1 MFTSVRAGF
10 QLLKS
15 CTTPRSSFL
24 LHSGN
29 AARLYATEARP
40 SDINDALA
48 RTSALFKTYK
58 PVTPGLRHLK
68 RPVNDHLWKGRPILA
83 LTVPLRKKGGRNNQ
97 GRITAR
103 HRGGGHKRR
112 IRLVDFKRLD
122 PGPQDVVRIEYDPGR
137 SSHIALIRSRSSSA
151 NEGMRYNYILAPEG
165 LRAGDVVQSFRQ
177 GVPAGIVPGFDGN
190 LNISMMKPE
199 DEETNQTSTQS
210 LMIGLLR
217 AATVQTGNVLPL
229 KLIPPGTPIHC
240 ITLFPDRAGIL
251 VRSAGTWATV
261 VIHEEAGKYSH
272 VKLQSGEVR
281 LVLQNCFA
289 TIGKVSNPLWRNR
302 SLGKA
307 GRKRWLG
314 RRPHV
319 RGTAMNRYG
328 LILLK
333 QIYVI

>member
-1 MFTSVRAGF
+1 M
-10 QLLKS
+10 
-15 CTTPRSSFL
+15 
-24 LHSGN
+24 
-29 AARLYATEARP
+29 
-40 SDINDALA
+40 
-48 RTSALFKTYK
+48 
-58 PVTPGLRHLK
+58 
-68 RPVNDHLWKGRPILA
+68 
-83 LTVPLRKKGGRNNQ
+83 
-97 GRITAR
+97 
-103 HRGGGHKRR
+103 
-112 IRLVDFKRLD
+112 
-122 PGPQDVVRIEYDPGR
+122 
-137 SSHIALIRSRSSSA
+137 
-151 NEGMRYNYILAPEG
+151 
-165 LRAGDVVQSFRQ
+165 QSFRQ